1 MRLRQS
7 LDRIVTVLA
16 AFDLL
21 WFDDGNANLIDLFDI
36 VAADLLSMYDH
47 CSDTL
52 VWVKDAKGLYVW
64 GNRQFLLNFSLHSVV
79 ELAGKS
85 DYDLT
90 PIYLAVLY
98 GTDDKRVLSGQ
109 PVVGRIEPVTG
120 IEGLPQWCQTWK
132 SPLRNGEEKIVGTIG
147 LSRPTPAD
155 DSPQFPIPELL
166 PALRRMQDYLEQN
179 SSNEELANLCGM
191 SVRAFERKFKSYFQL
206 TPNQFVNR
214 IRVTRAAEFLC
225 TVDVPLVDV
234 AGKFGFSDQ
243 SHMTR
248 EFRKHFG
255 TTPKAYRD
263 RHR

>member
-1 MRLRQS
+1 M
-7 LDRIVTVLA
+7 T
-16 AFDLL
+16 
-21 WFDDGNANLIDLFDI
+21 NLSNI
-36 VAADLLSMYDH
+36 VADDLVSMYDH
-47 CSDTL
+47 CPDTL
-52 VWVKDAKGLYVW
+52 VWVKDVQGLYVW
-64 GNRQFLLNFSLHSVV
+64 GNRRFLLNFSLHSVA

-85 DYDLT
+85 DYELV
-90 PIYLAVLY
+90 PFYLADLY
-98 GTDDKRVLSGQ
+98 STDDQRVLSGQ

-120 IEGLPQWCQTWK
+120 IEGLPKWFQTWK
-132 SPLRNGEEKIVGTIG
+132 SPLRNNGKEIVGTIG
-147 LSRPTPAD
+147 MSRPTPAD

-166 PALRRMQDYLEQN
+166 PALRRMQDYLERN

-191 SVRAFERKFKSYFQL
+191 SVRALEKKFKSYFQL
-206 TPNQFVNR
+206 TPAQFINR

-225 TVDVPLVDV
+225 TVDSPLVDV